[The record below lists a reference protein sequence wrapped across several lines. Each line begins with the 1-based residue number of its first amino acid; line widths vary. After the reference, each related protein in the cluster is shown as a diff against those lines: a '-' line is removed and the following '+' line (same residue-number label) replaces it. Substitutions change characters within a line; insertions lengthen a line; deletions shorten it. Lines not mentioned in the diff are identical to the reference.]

1 MAGHSHW
8 ARIKRAKAVTDARR
22 GRAWS
27 KLSRAIIVAARAGGG
42 DIDANLT
49 LRYAVDAAKAANM
62 PKDTIERAIKKG
74 SGDLDG
80 VNYEELTYEGYG
92 PGGAAILISALT
104 DNRNRTAP
112 EIKKI
117 FERRGG
123 NLGASNSVAW
133 MFNRRGVI
141 TIPASATDEESITHI
156 ALEAGGDDIRHD
168 GDAFV
173 LECDAAAFSTV
184 RKAVEDAGLTPESAE
199 ISMIPANTVTVS
211 GEDAEKLM
219 KLIDDLEEHDDVQ
232 NVYGAYE
239 IPEAELDRLAGGA

>member
-22 GRAWS
+22 GKAWS
-27 KLSRAIIVAARAGGG
+27 KLSRAVIVAARAGGP
-42 DIDANLT
+42 DMDANLA

-80 VNYEELTYEGYG
+80 ASYEELNYEGYG
-92 PGGAAILISALT
+92 PGGAAILVSALT

-133 MFNRRGVI
+133 MFNRRGVV
-141 TIPASATDEESITHI
+141 TVPASATDEEALTNI
-156 ALEAGGDDIRHD
+156 ALDAGADDVRSD
-168 GDAFV
+168 GDMFL
-173 LECDAAAFSTV
+173 LECDAAVFSDL
-184 RKAVEDAGLTPESAE
+184 RKAVEEAGLTPESAE
-199 ISMIPANTVTVS
+199 ISMIPVNSVTVS

-239 IPEAELDRLAGGA
+239 IPEAEMDRLAGS